1 MAWGLHKFTY
11 KGTLKTSPTEKIL
24 EGGRN
29 KSKAA
34 FFYYMPSKVPVIFTI
49 HLMKLI
55 PERERERQQNEAR
68 TEEMKSV
75 GHLDGSEGRSHREN
89 TGLLET
95 L

>member
-1 MAWGLHKFTY
+1 MGLLLAPLGKNPQPAS
-11 KGTLKTSPTEKIL
+11 SPKAGEIRANCTVSVLFLIYSVNIRIKERKV
-24 EGGRN
+24 GG
-29 KSKAA
+29 
-34 FFYYMPSKVPVIFTI
+34 
-49 HLMKLI
+49 
-55 PERERERQQNEAR
+55 ERERQQNEAR